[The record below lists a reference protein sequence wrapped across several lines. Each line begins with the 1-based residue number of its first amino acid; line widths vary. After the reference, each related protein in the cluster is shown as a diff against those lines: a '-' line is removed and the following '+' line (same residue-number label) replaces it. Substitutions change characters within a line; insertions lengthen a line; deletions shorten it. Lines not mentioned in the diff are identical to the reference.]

1 MRVLGSTA
9 TAEGKPVLGSR
20 TILGTILISL
30 ALINRGWFS
39 RLL

>member
-20 TILGTILISL
+20 RILGTILISL